1 MSGFKSKFFYALRG
15 DKDHITFSGKDLT
28 RFGWVENEKCGNVEC
43 GVRSLESEE
52 CGEKKQNEKT
62 KKKQK
67 ISKEK
72 KKQNSMRAALVW
84 INCMFNW
91 TINEYFLYEKKN
103 NELFYSLCC
112 YMLLYSIGSYKVH

>member
-1 MSGFKSKFFYALRG
+1 MLRG

-28 RFGWVENEKCGNVEC
+28 RLGWVENEKCGNVEC

-52 CGEKKQNEKT
+52 CGEKKRNEKT

-84 INCMFNW
+84 IKCLIEQSVSIFC
-91 TINEYFLYEKKN
+91 TKKKQWII
-103 NELFYSLCC
+103 LFSL
-112 YMLLYSIGSYKVH
+112 LLYAVVQYW

>member
-1 MSGFKSKFFYALRG
+1 MHFIWTLEWMLRG

-28 RFGWVENEKCGNVEC
+28 RLGWVENEKCGNVEC

-52 CGEKKQNEKT
+52 CGEKKRNEKT

-84 INCMFNW
+84 IKCLIEQSVSIFC
-91 TINEYFLYEKKN
+91 TKKN